1 MLGVIQV
8 ERTSELAADADRV
21 WAHATSMAGVNA
33 ELRPWLRMTSPR
45 GVELRPQVIQP
56 PGEFA
61 FHSWLLLGGV
71 LPFDRHALGFE
82 AMEPAQRWFNER
94 SSSWVQREWVH
105 RRSIA
110 ALGSGCRLTDL
121 SGKGSR
127 AAQPAAS
134 AKPSAG
140 AKPGGGKRRSS
151 RGRRGGRR
159 PAAAGPRG

>member
-33 ELRPWLRMTSPR
+33 ELQPWLRMTSPR

-82 AMEPAQRWFNER
+82 AMEPAQRWFHER

-105 RRSIA
+105 RRSIE
-110 ALGSGCRLTDL
+110 ALGSGCRLTDRVTCVPRVAMAEAVVGRIVAAVFEHRHRRL
-121 SGKGSR
+121 R
-127 AAQPAAS
+127 AMF
-134 AKPSAG
+134 G
-140 AKPGGGKRRSS
+140 
-151 RGRRGGRR
+151 
-159 PAAAGPRG
+159 